1 MELQA
6 RIIREVARQGLL
18 PFPSFF
24 SSTKPFGTP
33 LGPVALKGCLTVIV
47 ILLLPAKDAFNFV
60 VELASYPRLVGDLP
74 CLRPAS
80 LTLVVS
86 RFKVFQA
93 AMSAGV
99 WILRRR
105 RAIANVP
112 PSPLQ
117 AWNGAIIAYLISSIL
132 LLVLPWYVC
141 SIRFIDVPRSDLAVQ
156 GPART
161 WPCRR
166 VLLVCHVSQ

>member
-6 RIIREVARQGLL
+6 QIIREVARQGLL

-60 VELASYPRLVGDLP
+60 VDLASYSHLVGDLP
-74 CLRPAS
+74 HLRPAS

-86 RFKVFQA
+86 RFKVFQP

-105 RAIANVP
+105 RAYRQCTAFT
-112 PSPLQ
+112 
-117 AWNGAIIAYLISSIL
+117 SSSLEWGHYRIPDFIHSYSRLTVVRL
-132 LLVLPWYVC
+132 LHL
-141 SIRFIDVPRSDLAVQ
+141 SHRRSTL
-156 GPART
+156 
-161 WPCRR
+161 
-166 VLLVCHVSQ
+166 